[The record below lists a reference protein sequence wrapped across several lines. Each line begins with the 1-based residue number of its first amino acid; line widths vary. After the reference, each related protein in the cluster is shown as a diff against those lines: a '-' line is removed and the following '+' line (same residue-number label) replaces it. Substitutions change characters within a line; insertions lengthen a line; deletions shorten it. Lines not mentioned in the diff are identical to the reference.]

1 MRSKDMKSK
10 KNRRNFAR
18 YGVGSLR
25 VSLHHTRLL
34 GLISDLIDVTPIDFN
49 ATGMAF
55 RHSQL
60 LSPGQPVVFELSK
73 DQHRASLV
81 VGIVRYTT
89 RMENHYRCGVEFD
102 FEANQHM
109 RSPHI
114 RDMLRSIENLL
125 RKVVIL
131 SGS

>member
-1 MRSKDMKSK
+1 
-10 KNRRNFAR
+10 
-18 YGVGSLR
+18 
-25 VSLHHTRLL
+25 
-34 GLISDLIDVTPIDFN
+34 
-49 ATGMAF
+49 MAF

-81 VGIVRYTT
+81 VGIVRYAT
-89 RMENHYRCGVEFD
+89 RMENHYRYGVEFD
-102 FEANQHM
+102 FEASQHM

-114 RDMLRSIENLL
+114 RETLKSIE
-125 RKVVIL
+125 KVLHEVIIL

>member
-1 MRSKDMKSK
+1 
-10 KNRRNFAR
+10 
-18 YGVGSLR
+18 
-25 VSLHHTRLL
+25 
-34 GLISDLIDVTPIDFN
+34 
-49 ATGMAF
+49 
-55 RHSQL
+55 
-60 LSPGQPVVFELSK
+60 
-73 DQHRASLV
+73 V

-114 RDMLRSIENLL
+114 RDTLRSIENLL